1 MPRNSVVFGFQAT
14 RDGNNCGAE
23 AARGNTG
30 GGDNACLNFPGGGG
44 QFAGGSY
51 YSAGRKRR
59 GVAAAA
65 ESSKCTETV
74 WADALVLDDG
84 TKFALTDMEH
94 DMTIELV
101 GLLKDGAAGQDVPE
115 TMKVFEVAE

>member
-59 GVAAAA
+59 AAAA
-65 ESSKCTETV
+65 EAAKCTETV
-74 WADALVLDDG
+74 YADALVLDDG
-84 TKFALTDMEH
+84 TKFDLTIMEDDMVL
-94 DMTIELV
+94 ELNQMLRDGSEV
-101 GLLKDGAAGQDVPE
+101 GDVPE